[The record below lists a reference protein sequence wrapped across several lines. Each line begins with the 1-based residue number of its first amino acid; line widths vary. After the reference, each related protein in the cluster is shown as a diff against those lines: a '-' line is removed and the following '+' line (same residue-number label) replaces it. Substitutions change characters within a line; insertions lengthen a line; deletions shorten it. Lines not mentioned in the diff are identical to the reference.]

1 MLSPGLPRGTRGFFM
16 SEEQLIREER
26 ERRIAELEARQAR
39 RPRSPLRAPVALV
52 GMGVA
57 TALLVMQWRE
67 VAYFFSPRTPLSLG
81 AEGEYRYP
89 ELVSNRYAQLH
100 GVPTT
105 QGAYEREGD
114 AVFVLVGLRESPF
127 LVRRPALPGEEWPQG
142 RKPPQPNQ
150 RPFAVR
156 GRLLAEEDAPR
167 YSEAFKLMREKGE
180 VQPLEGR
187 LWILIEGQRP
197 GEDLGRLAV
206 TLLLVLVIAA
216 NGWFLAQGLRRPA
229 ASGSG
234 DEDAATS
241 R

>member
-1 MLSPGLPRGTRGFFM
+1 M

-26 ERRIAELEARQAR
+26 ERRIAELEEQLAR

-52 GMGVA
+52 GIGVA
-57 TALLVMQWRE
+57 AALLVMQWRE
-67 VAYFFSPRTPLSLG
+67 VRYFFSPRTPLSLG

-100 GVPTT
+100 GIPTSH
-105 QGAYEREGD
+105 GAYERNGE
-114 AVFVLVGLRESPF
+114 AVFVLVGLRDSPF
-127 LVRRPALPGEEWPQG
+127 VVRRPALPGESWAPG
-142 RKPPQPNQ
+142 KRPPQPDP

-167 YSEAFKLMREKGE
+167 YKDAFELLRAKGE
-180 VQPLEGR
+180 VQPLQGR
-187 LWILIEGQRP
+187 LWIVIEGQRP

-216 NGWFLAQGLRRPA
+216 NVLFLVRGLRRRVPA
-229 ASGSG
+229 ASSG
-234 DEDAATS
+234 EQ
-241 R
+241 

>member
-1 MLSPGLPRGTRGFFM
+1 MLGPGLPRGTRGFFM

-39 RPRSPLRAPVALV
+39 RPRSPLRIPVALV
-52 GMGVA
+52 GIGVA

-67 VAYFFSPRTPLSLG
+67 VSYFFSPRTPLSLG
-81 AEGEYRYP
+81 AEGDYRYP
-89 ELVSNRYAQLH
+89 EQVSNRYAQLH

-114 AVFVLVGLRESPF
+114 AVFVLVGLRDSPF
-127 LVRRPALPGEEWPQG
+127 LVRRPALPGEEWSQG
-142 RKPPQPNQ
+142 RKPPQPDQ

-156 GRLLAEEDAPR
+156 GRLLAEEDASR
-167 YSEAFKLMREKGE
+167 YSEAFKLMRERGE
-180 VQPLEGR
+180 VQPLQGR
-187 LWILIEGQRP
+187 LWIIIEGQRP
-197 GEDLGRLAV
+197 GEDLGRLVV

-216 NGWFLAQGLRRPA
+216 NGLFLAQNLRRPTA
-229 ASGSG
+229 LKSG
-234 DEDAATS
+234 DEGGATS